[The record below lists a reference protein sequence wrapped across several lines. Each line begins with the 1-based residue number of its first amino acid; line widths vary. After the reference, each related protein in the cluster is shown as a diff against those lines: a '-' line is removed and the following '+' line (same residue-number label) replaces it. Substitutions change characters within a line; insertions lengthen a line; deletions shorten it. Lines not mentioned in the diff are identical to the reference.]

1 MPLEREAFT
10 RTRLDEERAK
20 DRSKVVPVRLNK
32 EELQAL
38 EEAGLI
44 IEQEKIS
51 SVIKTLMNFG
61 LIVIHKPETQAILQ
75 AVFKNKLNNKRQGIT
90 VVEPKFTQM

>member
-1 MPLEREAFT
+1 MPLEREPFT
-10 RTRLDEERAK
+10 KTRLDEEK
-20 DRSKVVPVRLNK
+20 KFDKSKVVPVRLNV
-32 EELQAL
+32 EELKAL

-44 IEQEKIS
+44 LEQEKIS

-61 LIVIHKPETQAILQ
+61 LIVIHKPETEFLLE

-90 VVEPKFTQM
+90 VVEPKFQQM

>member
-1 MPLEREAFT
+1 MVIKGEHFRKK
-10 RTRLDEERAK
+10 RTNEEK
-20 DRSKVVPVRLNK
+20 KHDKSKVIPVRLNK
-32 EELQAL
+32 DELNAL
-38 EEAGLI
+38 TVAGLI
-44 IEQEKIS
+44 LEQEKLS

-61 LIVIHKPETQAILQ
+61 LIVIHKEETTAVLE